1 MNRIAYIILFFSFI
15 FCLDSP
21 SDKYLNSMDVI
32 NKIGDE
38 LSSDITIVDDKG
50 QSIQI
55 GQFFNDKPTVL
66 AMAYYNCPMLCTM
79 VLNGLSE
86 VINGSKLIPGM
97 DYNVLTV
104 SIDPTEK
111 TILAKEKKNNY
122 INKYFKGSKGDFW
135 TFATA
140 ESKDIEL
147 LANELGFQYS
157 YDSYTKQYAH
167 PAVIY
172 IISNDGIVSH
182 HLFGVAPTVNDF
194 SMAITEASDGKFA
207 SIFDKILLY
216 CYKYDPEAG
225 SYTLVATNVMKVA
238 GVSTMFV
245 MASFLSFFWYRE
257 SKV

>member
-1 MNRIAYIILFFSFI
+1 MNRIAHIILFSSFI

-86 VINGSKLIPGM
+86 AINGSKLIPGM

-104 SIDPTEK
+104 SIDPSET
-111 TILAKEKKNNY
+111 TSLAKEKKNNY
-122 INKYFKGSKGDFW
+122 INKYFKENKSDFW
-135 TFATA
+135 TFSTA

-147 LANELGFQYS
+147 LAKELGFQYS

-167 PAVIY
+167 PAVI
-172 IISNDGIVSH
+172 
-182 HLFGVAPTVNDF
+182 
-194 SMAITEASDGKFA
+194 
-207 SIFDKILLY
+207 
-216 CYKYDPEAG
+216 
-225 SYTLVATNVMKVA
+225 
-238 GVSTMFV
+238 
-245 MASFLSFFWYRE
+245 
-257 SKV
+257 